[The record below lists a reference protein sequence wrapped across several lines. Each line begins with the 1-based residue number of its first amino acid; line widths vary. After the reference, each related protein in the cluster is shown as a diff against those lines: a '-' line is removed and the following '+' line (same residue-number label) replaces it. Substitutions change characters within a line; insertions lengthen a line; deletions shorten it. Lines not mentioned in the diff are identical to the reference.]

1 MTISILIIAV
11 FAFCSSAAANRSFYR
26 YLDLTPTMDLLPR
39 AEIDSFTAE
48 NIVCFQLTV
57 KGDTLDVVKLD
68 RGEPVSVY
76 NFPAGFSVVTD
87 DCSVTWTGSLDL
99 TSGYRISLDEQ
110 GLPVQ
115 LASLSGDPF
124 MEWAWKNDFTVTA
137 FSLDSLGNHEDI
149 DLLPNHTGS
158 AIRLDQHG
166 DLIYFKYGTVSASAR
181 QYTLNKL
188 HRVVSRCAV
197 DDVTGENVSTAD
209 GVAETRYCYDS
220 SGNLSSTRLL
230 DINGNLLPERY
241 EIAVTGNYEFDWNGV
256 VVNQVKI
263 AFTERL
269 YDDNSLYIVE
279 RHYGIGGNF
288 VENPSGVASTVYKRG
303 VLGGISES
311 VWLDID
317 GNRVEVGG
325 ISVTR
330 RLFNEQERVIESSTY
345 NADLEIADFH
355 GGFAYTRFSYA
366 EDGEPEL
373 ISYYNSG
380 GLPVVNS
387 SLGCHARSFVY
398 DSRGACVELRYL
410 DTSYELVNLATGYAR
425 VVSVF
430 DQNGDLVEHLFYDQ
444 NGAEVIQ

>member
-1 MTISILIIAV
+1 MNISILIIAV
-11 FAFCSSAAANRSFYR
+11 FAFCSGAAANRSFYR

-48 NIVCFQLTV
+48 NIICFQLTV

-76 NFPAGFSVVTD
+76 NFPAGFSVVTAD
-87 DCSVTWTGSLDL
+87 SFVTWTGRLDHS
-99 TSGYRISLDEQ
+99 SGYRIALNEQ

-115 LASLSGDPF
+115 LASLSGNPF
-124 MEWAWKNDFTVTA
+124 MEWAWRNDSTVTA
-137 FSLDSLGNHEDI
+137 FSLDSLGNREDI

-158 AIRLDQHG
+158 AIRLDHHG
-166 DLIYFKYGTVSASAR
+166 DLVYFKYRTVPACAW

-188 HRVVSRCAV
+188 NRVVSRCAV
-197 DDVTGENVSTAD
+197 DVMGENVSTSD
-209 GVAETRYCYDS
+209 GVAETRYYYDS

-241 EIAVTGNYEFDWNGV
+241 ETAVAGNYEFDCNGV

-263 AFTERL
+263 AFSERL
-269 YDDNSLYIVE
+269 YDENSLYIVE
-279 RHYGIGGNF
+279 RYYAIDGNI

-303 VLGGISES
+303 LLGGISES

-330 RLFNEQERVIESSTY
+330 RLFNEQGRVIESSTY

-373 ISYYNSG
+373 ISYYDSD

-398 DSRGACVELRYL
+398 DSRGACVELSYL
-410 DTSYELVNLATGYAR
+410 DTAYDLINLATGYAR

-430 DQNGDLVEHLFYDQ
+430 EENGDLVEHLFYDQ
-444 NGAEVIQ
+444 NGVEVIQ